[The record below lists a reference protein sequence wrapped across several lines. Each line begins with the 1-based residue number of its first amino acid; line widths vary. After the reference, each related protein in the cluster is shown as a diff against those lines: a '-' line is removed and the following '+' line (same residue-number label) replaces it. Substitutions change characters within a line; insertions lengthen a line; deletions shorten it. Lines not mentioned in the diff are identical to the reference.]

1 MLTVLEMVWN
11 SVAGGFLTVLL
22 LSKECTASF
31 VQRAF

>member
-1 MLTVLEMVWN
+1 MLMVLEMVLD
-11 SVAGGFLTVLL
+11 SVARGFLTVLL